1 MAVAIRLRREGNH
14 DRPIYRIVAADSR
27 YRRDGRFL
35 ELLGQYDP
43 NQSTGGLNVNL
54 EGVKAW
60 IAKGAKPSD
69 TVRSLI
75 KRAEASAAKA

>member
-14 DRPIYRIVAADSR
+14 DRPIFRIVAADSR

-35 ELLGQYDP
+35 EILGLYDP
-43 NQSTGGLNVNL
+43 NRTKGDLTMNLDKVNQ
-54 EGVKAW
+54 W

-75 KRAEASAAKA
+75 NRASAASS

>member
-1 MAVAIRLRREGNH
+1 MSVAIRLRREGNH
-14 DRPIYRIVAADSR
+14 DRPIFRIVAADSR

-35 ELLGQYDP
+35 EILGLYDP
-43 NQSTGGLNVNL
+43 NRTEGDLTINLDKVNQ
-54 EGVKAW
+54 W

-75 KRAEASAAKA
+75 NRAATA

>member
-14 DRPIYRIVAADSR
+14 DNPVFRVVAADSR

-35 ELLGQYDP
+35 EILGVYDP
-43 NQSTGGLNVNL
+43 NKEKGGLTLNIDKVNGWL
-54 EGVKAW
+54 
-60 IAKGAKPSD
+60 AKGAKPSE

-75 KRAEASAAKA
+75 KRAAAQA